1 MITFWEKGFGD
12 RAVRVKYSNRMLL
25 ILLEPKLS
33 LTSHL
38 LSWII
43 RLEITQ
49 RISDNM
55 TADERLE
62 CLDPPDCLGKDSV
75 KTLSKKKRQNDLHYK

>member
-1 MITFWEKGFGD
+1 MI
-12 RAVRVKYSNRMLL
+12 L

-49 RISDNM
+49 RINDNM

-62 CLDPPDCLGKDSV
+62 CQDPPDCFGKDAV
-75 KTLSKKKRQNDLHYK
+75 ELKTLSKKKKEMICNAKSS